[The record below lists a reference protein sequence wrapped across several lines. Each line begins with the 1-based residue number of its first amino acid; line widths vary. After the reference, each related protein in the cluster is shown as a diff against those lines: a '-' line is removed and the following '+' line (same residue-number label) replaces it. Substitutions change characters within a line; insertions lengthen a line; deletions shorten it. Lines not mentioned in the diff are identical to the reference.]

1 MADRFVLQLAC
12 ALLVA
17 LGTITPVLADTV
29 GFVRGTVTLDGRP
42 VAAHVRLAGGSLVLG
57 ADARDDGRFVF
68 PRVPFGEYHIAAK
81 TADGRTAPPVEIS
94 VGSGEVANVALA
106 VTSEARVIGR
116 VSATS
121 RGASGT
127 PVAQNTI
134 GAGLIA
140 VLPNPE
146 SLASLVETV
155 PGVVK
160 FSYNEPVAHGFH
172 GLLYELDGA
181 PLPQSTSSNFAEIVD
196 PRNVDSVEVFTGAFP
211 AEFGGSRQGAVVNI
225 VSKRPSDL
233 GARASGTLTLGVGS
247 YGEAELRF
255 AQSFALGDTRV
266 FVGASDARSSRGLD
280 SPTVVPNHDRSN
292 LADQFLRVLKP
303 IDANT
308 TLAFNYSNNFSAF
321 QIPTNTT
328 FDPNDPVISAPGTD
342 DVQREYDRTT
352 SLALTHTAP
361 DGQGFFQI
369 IPWMR
374 SSRIVYA
381 GDLSRDIRAT
391 TVDASGAST
400 GQLAGLREDRT
411 ASYAGLRF
419 ADFRASNRHA
429 LKVGVDYSGEN
440 FRSDSL
446 ITTGSPPDLTDNA
459 SRHGTQ
465 FGAYVQDKWSPS
477 PALTLNAGLRY
488 DRSTGFTGGNQ
499 LSPRFEINLA
509 PDRHNVVHFYYG
521 RNYAGPALE
530 DTRRDANALVLNTPG
545 VLPVYDLQPQRDS
558 YYEMGIAHTF
568 GTNLRGYVNYFRR
581 NVANVLDTTQLA
593 NTPIYAVYNSALG
606 RDEGL
611 EARLDGRQANG
622 DTFFLSTTLS
632 SSEASGISGG
642 TFIIPPA
649 QRAAINASGL
659 QPEDHDQT
667 LSINGAYTRRF
678 GTSRYYATL
687 EPQFG
692 TGYPV
697 QFLDGSGGRLLPHLT
712 FDVAVGREPAA
723 HRLGFGLD
731 VSNLTNRT
739 YLLKFNNGFN
749 TSQWAARRSL
759 AFRLI
764 APW

>member
-1 MADRFVLQLAC
+1 MSPAF
-12 ALLVA
+12 
-17 LGTITPVLADTV
+17 ADTV

-42 VAAHVRLAGGSLVLG
+42 VAAHVTLAGGSLILG
-57 ADARDDGRFVF
+57 TDSQGDGRFAF
-68 PRVPFGEYHIAAK
+68 ARVPFGDYHIAAK
-81 TADGRTAPPVEIS
+81 IPDGRTAPPLEIS
-94 VGSGEVANVALA
+94 VGSGDVANVALS
-106 VTSEARVIGR
+106 VTSDARVIGR

-127 PVAQNTI
+127 PVSQNTI

-146 SLASLVETV
+146 SLASLVETA

-196 PRNVDSVEVFTGAFP
+196 PRNVDSIEVFTGAFP

-233 GARASGTLTLGVGS
+233 GARASGTFTLGAGS
-247 YGEAELRF
+247 YGEAEMRL
-255 AQSFALGDTRV
+255 AQSFALGATRV

-280 SPTVVPNHDRSN
+280 SPTFVPNHDRSN
-292 LADQFLRVLKP
+292 LADQFLRILKP
-303 IDANT
+303 IGENT
-308 TLAFNYSNNFSAF
+308 SLAFNYSNNFSAF

-328 FDPNDPVISAPGTD
+328 FSPNDPVISARGTD
-342 DVQREYDRTT
+342 DVQREYDRTA
-352 SLALTHTAP
+352 SFALTHTAT

-369 IPWMR
+369 IPWVR
-374 SSRIVYA
+374 NSRIVYA
-381 GDLSRDIRAT
+381 GDLAQDVLAT
-391 TVDASGAST
+391 TVDATGAPT
-400 GQLAGLREDRT
+400 GNLTGLREDRS
-411 ASYAGLRF
+411 ASYAGLRL
-419 ADFRASNRHA
+419 ANFRASDHHA
-429 LKVGVDYSGEN
+429 IKIGFDYSGEN
-440 FRSDSL
+440 FRSDSR
-446 ITTGSPPDLTDNA
+446 ITNGTPPDLLDNA

-465 FGAYVQDKWSPS
+465 IGAYIQDKWSPS
-477 PALTLNAGLRY
+477 PALTLNAGVRY
-488 DRSTGFTGGNQ
+488 DRSTGFTSGNQ
-499 LSPRFEINLA
+499 ISPRFEINLA
-509 PDRHNVVHFYYG
+509 PDRRNVVHFYYG
-521 RNYAGPALE
+521 RNYAAPALE
-530 DTRRDANALVLNTPG
+530 DTRRDASALVLNSPG

-568 GTNLRGYVNYFRR
+568 GANLRGYANYFRR

-593 NTPIYAVYNSALG
+593 NTPIYAVYNSTLG
-606 RDEGL
+606 RDEGV
-611 EARLDGRQANG
+611 EARLDGRRVNG

-642 TFIIPPA
+642 TFIIPPS
-649 QRAAINASGL
+649 QLAAINASGF

-678 GTSRYYATL
+678 GSSGYYATL

-697 QFLDGSGGRLLPHLT
+697 QFLDGTGGRLPPHVT
-712 FDVAVGREPAA
+712 FDIALGREPAA
-723 HRLGFGLD
+723 HRLGLGLD
-731 VSNLTNRT
+731 ITNLTNRK

-749 TSQWAARRSL
+749 TSQWAAGTSL
-759 AFRLI
+759 TFRII
-764 APW
+764 APL